1 MYLFIVCRAK
11 EDNLNSK
18 DFASHKKQ
26 KLPRYSRSF
35 VELIKKSYTVKNSH
49 FHTGKLKLWFIY

>member
-49 FHTGKLKLWFIY
+49 FHLG